1 MPAAKNKSSVYPYVL
16 CALMTAL
23 LCILAP
29 LSIPIGPVPV
39 SLQTLILFFT
49 VFLLGTKG
57 ALLSYLVYLLLGC
70 AGLPVFA
77 GYAAGFGRL
86 AGPTGG
92 YLVGFFPMI
101 LIAGLFYEKSKKL
114 SGLRGPVLTMIGMI
128 LGTAVAYAFGTLWFV
143 LQMQCTWQYAFGI
156 CVLPFIPFDL
166 IKMVLAIVLGKAIR
180 RPLLKMGMIH

>member
-49 VFLLGTKG
+49 IFLLGTKG
-57 ALLSYLVYLLLGC
+57 TLLSYLVYLLLGC

-92 YLVGFFPMI
+92 YLVGLCCRCNVPGSMRSGSAFCPLFP
-101 LIAGLFYEKSKKL
+101 LI
-114 SGLRGPVLTMIGMI
+114 
-128 LGTAVAYAFGTLWFV
+128 
-143 LQMQCTWQYAFGI
+143 
-156 CVLPFIPFDL
+156 
-166 IKMVLAIVLGKAIR
+166 
-180 RPLLKMGMIH
+180 